1 MLGGDQLEIRLLA
14 RGPRVLVENRPVD
27 VGAQKERL
35 TLAVLAY
42 SAGRSVPT
50 QTLIRRV
57 WGQDPPP
64 AAKQTLQSNIS
75 RIRRSLSRIGLRG
88 LVPHGSGGYL
98 LDVPEETVDLSRA
111 RGLDQRA
118 HAHALRGEH
127 REAVDLCD
135 LALDLWSEEPLSE
148 FQGDWAEA
156 VREDCARL
164 HARLLGRWA
173 ESALVLDRAA
183 HVCERFDGHGPSEP
197 LTFVHMRALV
207 AEGRHAE
214 AVECFARL
222 RAHTREAQGTEPNPR
237 TRDLHQRI
245 LEEADEPAHPR
256 SAGTSPRSVAAGL
269 SVSAASSVP
278 PLPSASPVPE
288 TVDTLRA
295 DTADFVGR
303 EEEIE
308 TLLARV
314 RRTRR
319 APCVQ
324 LITGLGGV
332 GKTSLVVHAAHLVR
346 EEFDLRLDVELGANR
361 ADVVLRRLLTMVGV
375 PEEEVPSDLDARV
388 DLWRSR
394 VADRRVLLL
403 LDNLVRAEDL
413 DLLVPGSSG
422 AVVMATA
429 RRSMPYAGAG
439 TLKLD
444 PLDEDDAAAMLSG
457 LTQRGYGSDL
467 SRVAAMSCGMPIAL
481 RVVSGQLRKRPA
493 WDMRHLAERLSR
505 KDSSTRRGVE
515 REVFPAFADAFESL
529 TGPARLTFLC
539 LGLHPTPVVGDEA
552 LAEMVGDRAAM
563 EAGVEELLDAYFVD
577 EVGVGRYR
585 SHDLLRSFA
594 QTHVPS
600 TMHGAVS
607 SGIEKRLFDHYLRL
621 VESAD
626 RVAWPQRRRSL
637 WRGWSAPADPCFSTP
652 RSARQWFVDHLPV
665 LESVTLQAART
676 GALEHAARLPLAM
689 AGLMEICGPWS
700 SAEPLLGA
708 SVKAWEE
715 PQDTVGVASALLQL
729 GSFRRF
735 QGKSAEAEEALRRSL
750 ALWRDIG
757 DEGGAAHVLDQVG
770 QIRVAEGNHTRAFDD
785 YRTALAAFR
794 RLGDQWGAARVHTH
808 LGFGY
813 EELGRTGEARDSYT
827 TALSLYR
834 AVGDERLEASMF
846 LNLARLELSQ
856 GRHRE
861 AKRLCESARVVF
873 RDRHDVLGAAQSEHC
888 LGMVERYL
896 GDPDTALEL
905 LRSAQRGFW
914 ATGDEQWLANSTAQ
928 TVQALLDLGRAEEAE
943 AVLTTGLERARA
955 CEREISLASL
965 MRVQGDLHF
974 DHGRVEDAERSYMRA
989 RDEAERVTDNE
1000 AVGLAYWR
1008 IGDLELARG
1017 DHDAVLASWRR
1028 AAQALSV
1035 VPTFFLAEIEM
1046 KIEALLDTLDMTG

>member
-1 MLGGDQLEIRLLA
+1 MG
-14 RGPRVLVENRPVD
+14 RP
-27 VGAQKERL
+27 KERSV
-35 TLAVLAY
+35 LALLAY
-42 SAGRSVPT
+42 SAGQPVSTR
-50 QTLIRRV
+50 TLVRKI

-64 AAKQTLQSNIS
+64 AVNQSLQSNIS
-75 RIRRSLSRIGLRG
+75 RLRRSLARAGARD
-88 LVPHGSGGYL
+88 LVLHRSGGYL
-98 LDVPEETVDLSRA
+98 LDVPGEAVDLCRA
-111 RGLDQRA
+111 RGIDRRA

-148 FQGDWAEA
+148 FQEEWARA
-156 VREDCARL
+156 VRKECAQL
-164 HARLLGRWA
+164 HAQLLGRWA

-197 LTFVHMRALV
+197 HTYVHMRALV

-214 AVECFARL
+214 AIDCFARL

-237 TRDLHQRI
+237 TRDLHQWI
-245 LEEADEPAHPR
+245 LEEADAPSRPR
-256 SAGTSPRSVAAGL
+256 TVGTPPRATAA
-269 SVSAASSVP
+269 A
-278 PLPSASPVPE
+278 PSAPPVPE

-303 EEEIE
+303 QEEIE

-314 RRTRR
+314 RRYRK

-324 LITGLGGV
+324 LITGLGGT
-332 GKTSLVVHAAHLVR
+332 GKTTLAVHAAHLIR
-346 EEFDLRLDVELGANR
+346 EEFDLRLDVELGSDR
-361 ADVVLRRLLTMVGV
+361 ADVALRRLLIMVGV

-403 LDNLVRAEDL
+403 LDNVARAEDL
-413 DLLVPGSSG
+413 VPLIPGSSG
-422 AVVMATA
+422 AVVLATA

-439 TLKLD
+439 GLKLD
-444 PLDEDDAAAMLSG
+444 PLDEDDAAAMLAG
-457 LTQRGYGSDL
+457 LTQRGDDPDL
-467 SRVAAMSCGMPIAL
+467 ARVAAISCGMPIAL
-481 RVVSGQLRKRPA
+481 RVVTGQLRKRPA
-493 WDMRHLAERLSR
+493 WDMRHLVERLSR

-529 TGPARLTFLC
+529 SGPARLTFLC
-539 LGLHPTPVVGDEA
+539 LGLHPNPVVGDEA
-552 LAEMVGDRAAM
+552 LVEMVGDRTTT
-563 EAGVEELLDAYFVD
+563 ETGVEELLDAYFVE

-585 SHDLLRSFA
+585 SHDLLRTFA

-600 TMHGAVS
+600 TMNGAVPS
-607 SGIEKRLFDHYLRL
+607 EIEKRLYNHYLRL

-626 RVAWPQRRRSL
+626 RVAWPERRRSL
-637 WRGWSAPADPCFSTP
+637 GRRWSAPVDPCFSTP
-652 RSARQWFVDHLPV
+652 RAARQWFVDHLPV
-665 LESVTLQAART
+665 LEAVALRATRS
-676 GALEHAARLPLAM
+676 GALEHVARLPLAM
-689 AGLMEICGPWS
+689 AGLLEICGPWS
-700 SAEPLLGA
+700 AAEPLLGA
-708 SVKAWEE
+708 SVEAWEE
-715 PQDTVGVASALLQL
+715 LQDTVGVASALLQL

-735 QGKSAEAEEALRRSL
+735 QGKRTEAEEALRRSL

-757 DEGGAAHVLDQVG
+757 DEGGAAHVLDQIG
-770 QIRVAEGNHTRAFDD
+770 QIRVAEGNHTRAFED

-794 RLGDQWGAARVHTH
+794 RLGDRWGTARVHTH

-813 EELGRTGEARDSYT
+813 EELGRAGEARASYT
-827 TALSLYR
+827 TARSLYR
-834 AVGDERLEASMF
+834 EVGDERLEASMF
-846 LNLARLELSQ
+846 LNHARLELSQ

-861 AKRLCESARVVF
+861 AKRLCGSARVVF
-873 RDRHDVLGAAQSEHC
+873 RDRNDVLGAAQSEHC

-896 GDPDTALEL
+896 GDPDAALGL

-928 TVQALLDLGRAEEAE
+928 TGQALLDLGRNEEAE
-943 AVLTTGLERARA
+943 AVLATGLERAHA
-955 CEREISLASL
+955 CGQDISLASL
-965 MRVQGDLHF
+965 MRVQGDLHLG
-974 DHGRVEDAERSYMRA
+974 HGRVEDAERSYMRA

-1008 IGDLELARG
+1008 IGDLELGRG
-1017 DHDAVLASWRR
+1017 DHGAVLASWRR

-1035 VPTFFLAEIEM
+1035 APTFFLAEIEV

>member
-1 MLGGDQLEIRLLA
+1 M
-14 RGPRVLVENRPVD
+14 
-27 VGAQKERL
+27 

-50 QTLIRRV
+50 RTLIRRI

-64 AAKQTLQSNIS
+64 AVKQNLQSNIS
-75 RIRRSLSRIGLRG
+75 RIRGKLSRVGVRG
-88 LVPHGSGGYL
+88 LVLHRSGGYL

-111 RGLDQRA
+111 RGLERRA

-148 FQGDWAEA
+148 FQEDWAEA

-164 HARLLGRWA
+164 HDRLLGRWA

-214 AVECFARL
+214 AGACFARL

-245 LEEADEPAHPR
+245 LEEADKPPRLRPTGTPPR
-256 SAGTSPRSVAAGL
+256 SAVADP
-269 SVSAASSVP
+269 AASTVP
-278 PLPSASPVPE
+278 AVPTVPG

-303 EEEIE
+303 EEEIG

-314 RRTRR
+314 RRARR

-332 GKTSLVVHAAHLVR
+332 GKTALAVHAAHLVR

-403 LDNLVRAEDL
+403 LDNVVRAEDL
-413 DLLVPGSSG
+413 GLLVPGSSG

-439 TLKLD
+439 TLRLD

-457 LTQRGYGSDL
+457 LTQRGYDSGL

-515 REVFPAFADAFESL
+515 REVFPAFVDAFESL

-563 EAGVEELLDAYFVD
+563 EAGVEELLDAYLVD

-600 TMHGAVS
+600 TMNGAVP
-607 SGIEKRLFDHYLRL
+607 SGAERRLFDHYLRL

-652 RSARQWFVDHLPV
+652 RAARQWFVDHLPV
-665 LESVTLQAART
+665 LEAVALQAART

-700 SAEPLLGA
+700 SAEPLLEP
-708 SVKAWEE
+708 SVNLWRDLE
-715 PQDTVGVASALLQL
+715 DTGGVALALFQL
-729 GSFRRF
+729 GRFRLLR
-735 QGKSAEAEEALRRSL
+735 GKCTEAEDALREAL
-750 ALWRDIG
+750 ALWRELG
-757 DEGGAAHVLDQVG
+757 DEGGVAHALDQLG
-770 QIRVAEGNHTRAFDD
+770 SLRNDQGGRIRALGDYRVA
-785 YRTALAAFR
+785 LSIFR
-794 RLGDQWGAARVHTH
+794 RLGDQWGMARVHNHIAFCH
-808 LGFGY
+808 LA
-813 EELGRTGEARDSYT
+813 LGQIDHAKASFITAR
-827 TALSLYR
+827 SLYQ
-834 AVGDERLEASMF
+834 AVGDERFGAGMQ
-846 LNLARLELSQ
+846 LNLARIELAK

-861 AKRLCESARVVF
+861 SKQMCLSASATSREH
-873 RDRHDVLGAAQSEHC
+873 HDVAGTAQVEHC

-896 GDPDTALEL
+896 GNPSSALECF
-905 LRSAQRGFW
+905 RSARRGFW
-914 ATGDEQWLANSTAQ
+914 ATGDEQWLAHSSAQ
-928 TVQALLDLGRAEEAE
+928 LVQTLVDLGHLEGARDVLRDALDRARSCGKEILLSALMRAMGDIERAEHRVSKARRSYLEAVEEAVRGCDAEAE
-943 AVLTTGLERARA
+943 GFAYDRL
-955 CEREISLASL
+955 
-965 MRVQGDLHF
+965 GDL
-974 DHGRVEDAERSYMRA
+974 A
-989 RDEAERVTDNE
+989 RESDD
-1000 AVGLAYWR
+1000 
-1008 IGDLELARG
+1008 IGSALSL
-1017 DHDAVLASWRR
+1017 WRR
-1028 AAQALSV
+1028 SAQALSTQ
-1035 VPTFFLAEIEM
+1035 PTAHLREVEM
-1046 KIEALLDTLDMTG
+1046 KIEAHIDELAG